1 MTQDPTPPAAP
12 TPTAAPPPP
21 PPPASAATIAPS
33 APSAPA
39 APTNEGNPSIPSLL
53 DLTGRTAVVVGAGSG
68 LGQASAIGL
77 ADAGA
82 HVVAAD
88 LNAAGAEETVRIIA
102 ERAQGGTGSH
112 ADSEPGSHSGQG
124 PDSDDV
130 SSSGPATAAVVDI
143 TDTDSV
149 TALVAAF
156 PYAEILV
163 ITPGANVRKRLTATT
178 DDEFDRVIDINLKGT
193 YRLMRG
199 FGAEMAERGRGS
211 IVTFASFRAIT
222 VEPGQGIYAAAK
234 AGVVQLT
241 KTLASEIGPDG
252 VRVNAILP
260 GPFDT
265 PLTQQIKADE
275 QWWDAY
281 ADKTALGRWGRLHE
295 IAGPVLFLASDASAY
310 VTGTSQLVDGGWMA
324 HDGRFTPRV

>member
-1 MTQDPTPPAAP
+1 MPSTDPTSTTDPL
-12 TPTAAPPPP
+12 
-21 PPPASAATIAPS
+21 
-33 APSAPA
+33 
-39 APTNEGNPSIPSLL
+39 PTNEDNPSIPGLF

-88 LNAAGAEETVRIIA
+88 LNLAGAEETAALITHRGA
-102 ERAQGGTGSH
+102 GS
-112 ADSEPGSHSGQG
+112 A
-124 PDSDDV
+124 
-130 SSSGPATAAVVDI
+130 AAVAVDI

-149 TALVAAF
+149 ESLVGAWAD
-156 PYAEILV
+156 AQVLV
-163 ITPGANVRKRLTATT
+163 VTPGANVRKRLTATN
-178 DDEFDRVIDINLKGT
+178 DDEFDRVIDLNLKGT

-199 FGAEMAERGRGS
+199 FGREMGSRGRGS
-211 IVTFASFRAIT
+211 IVTYASFRALA
-222 VEPGQGIYAAAK
+222 VEPGQGLYAAAK

-241 KTLASEIGPDG
+241 KTLASELGGRG

-265 PLTQQIKADE
+265 PLTQQIKADAN
-275 QWWDAY
+275 WWDAY

-295 IAGPVLFLASDASAY
+295 IAGPVLFLASDASSY
-310 VTGTSQLVDGGWMA
+310 VTGHSQLVDGGWMA
-324 HDGRFTPRV
+324 HDGRFTPEV

>member
-1 MTQDPTPPAAP
+1 MTPDPTM
-12 TPTAAPPPP
+12 
-21 PPPASAATIAPS
+21 
-33 APSAPA
+33 
-39 APTNEGNPSIPSLL
+39 PTNAANPSIPSLF
-53 DLTGRTAVVVGAGSG
+53 DLGGRTAVVVGAGSG
-68 LGQASAIGL
+68 LGQASALGL

-82 HVVAAD
+82 RVIAAD
-88 LNAAGAEETVRIIA
+88 LSPEGAAETVRLITERTGMGRHDGAGGSA
-102 ERAQGGTGSH
+102 E
-112 ADSEPGSHSGQG
+112 
-124 PDSDDV
+124 
-130 SSSGPATAAVVDI
+130 AAVVDI
-143 TDTDSV
+143 TDPVSV
-149 TALVAAF
+149 DALLTAH
-156 PYAEILV
+156 PDAEILV

-199 FGAEMAERGRGS
+199 FGAQMAQRGRGS
-211 IVTFASFRAIT
+211 IVTYASFRALT
-222 VEPGQGIYAAAK
+222 VEPGQGLYAAAK

-241 KTLASEIGPDG
+241 KTLASELGPDG

-275 QWWDAY
+275 AWWEAY

-295 IAGPVLFLASDASAY
+295 IAGPVLFLASDASSY

-324 HDGRFTPRV
+324 HDGRFTPDV

>member
-1 MTQDPTPPAAP
+1 M
-12 TPTAAPPPP
+12 
-21 PPPASAATIAPS
+21 
-33 APSAPA
+33 
-39 APTNEGNPSIPSLL
+39 PTNADNPPLPGL
-53 DLTGRTAVVVGAGSG
+53 FDLSGRTAVVVGAGSG
-68 LGQASAIGL
+68 LGQASALGL

-88 LNAAGAEETVRIIA
+88 LNAAGAVETVRLIA
-102 ERAQGGTGSH
+102 ARAGG
-112 ADSEPGSHSGQG
+112 SEG
-124 PDSDDV
+124 V
-130 SSSGPATAAVVDI
+130 STALDGGAASARDGAHGRHGRTEPAEAAIVDI
-143 TDTDSV
+143 TATDSV
-149 TALVAAF
+149 NDLVSAH
-156 PYAEILV
+156 PDAEILV
-163 ITPGANVRKRLTATT
+163 VTPGANVRKRLTTTT

-199 FGAEMAERGRGS
+199 FGAAMAQRGRGS

-222 VEPGQGIYAAAK
+222 VEPGQGLYAAAK

-241 KTLASEIGPDG
+241 KTLASELGSDG

-295 IAGPVLFLASDASAY
+295 IAGPVLFLASPASAY
-310 VTGTSQLVDGGWMA
+310 VTGSSLLVDGGWMA
-324 HDGRFTPRV
+324 HDGRFTPEV

>member
-1 MTQDPTPPAAP
+1 M
-12 TPTAAPPPP
+12 
-21 PPPASAATIAPS
+21 
-33 APSAPA
+33 
-39 APTNEGNPSIPSLL
+39 PTNADNPSIPGLF
-53 DLTGRTAVVVGAGSG
+53 DLSGRTAVVVGAGSG
-68 LGQASAIGL
+68 LGQASALGL

-88 LNAAGAEETVRIIA
+88 LNAAGAEETVRLIA
-102 ERAQGGTGSH
+102 ARAGGSGDGATS
-112 ADSEPGSHSGQG
+112 ADDGAHGRHGRAEP
-124 PDSDDV
+124 
-130 SSSGPATAAVVDI
+130 AEAAVVDI

-149 TALVAAF
+149 NDLVAAH
-156 PYAEILV
+156 PDAEILV
-163 ITPGANVRKRLTATT
+163 VTPGANVRKRLTTTT

-199 FGAEMAERGRGS
+199 FGAAMAERGRGS

-241 KTLASEIGPDG
+241 KTLASELGPDG

-275 QWWDAY
+275 RWWDAY

-295 IAGPVLFLASDASAY
+295 IAGPVLFLASPASAY
-310 VTGTSQLVDGGWMA
+310 VTGSSLLVDGGWMA
-324 HDGRFTPRV
+324 HDGRFTPEV

>member
-1 MTQDPTPPAAP
+1 MTQDPTEP
-12 TPTAAPPPP
+12 TPTAAPAPP
-21 PPPASAATIAPS
+21 PPPASAATTAPS
-33 APSAPA
+33 APSAQA
-39 APTNEGNPSIPSLL
+39 VPTNEGSPSIPSLF

-88 LNAAGAEETVRIIA
+88 LNAAGAEETVRIIT

-112 ADSEPGSHSGQG
+112 AEPEARAESRSGQG
-124 PDSDDV
+124 PDSDVV
-130 SSSGPATAAVVDI
+130 SSPGPATAAVVDI

-149 TALVAAF
+149 TALVAVH
-156 PYAEILV
+156 PDAEILV
-163 ITPGANVRKRLTATT
+163 VTPGANVRKRLTATT

-241 KTLASEIGPDG
+241 KTLASELGPDG

-295 IAGPVLFLASDASAY
+295 IAGPVLFLASDASTY

>member
-1 MTQDPTPPAAP
+1 MTPDPTM
-12 TPTAAPPPP
+12 
-21 PPPASAATIAPS
+21 
-33 APSAPA
+33 
-39 APTNEGNPSIPSLL
+39 PTNAANPSIPSLF
-53 DLTGRTAVVVGAGSG
+53 DLSGRTAVVVGAGSG
-68 LGQASAIGL
+68 LGQASALGL

-82 HVVAAD
+82 HVIAAD
-88 LNAAGAEETVRIIA
+88 LNADGAAETVRLIT
-102 ERAQGGTGSH
+102 ERTGTGRHDGAGRHDDTAGGAGSGGGRHGLGAHAADTQGGAGDARSDGARGEDRGS
-112 ADSEPGSHSGQG
+112 AE
-124 PDSDDV
+124 
-130 SSSGPATAAVVDI
+130 AAVVDI
-143 TDTDSV
+143 TDPASV
-149 TALVAAF
+149 DALVAAH
-156 PYAEILV
+156 PDAEVLV

-199 FGAEMAERGRGS
+199 FGAQMAQRGRGS
-211 IVTFASFRAIT
+211 IVTYASFRALT
-222 VEPGQGIYAAAK
+222 VEPGQGLYAAAK

-241 KTLASEIGPDG
+241 KTLASELGPDG

-275 QWWDAY
+275 TWWEAY

-295 IAGPVLFLASDASAY
+295 IAGPVLFLASDASSY

-324 HDGRFTPRV
+324 HDGRFTPDV

>member
-1 MTQDPTPPAAP
+1 M
-12 TPTAAPPPP
+12 
-21 PPPASAATIAPS
+21 
-33 APSAPA
+33 
-39 APTNEGNPSIPSLL
+39 PTNAANPSIPSLF
-53 DLTGRTAVVVGAGSG
+53 DLSGRTAVVVGAGSG
-68 LGQASAIGL
+68 LGQASALGL

-82 HVVAAD
+82 HVIAAD
-88 LNAAGAEETVRIIA
+88 LNADGAAETVRLIT
-102 ERAQGGTGSH
+102 ERTGTGRHDGAGRHDGTGRHNGAAGGAGAGGGRHGLGAH
-112 ADSEPGSHSGQG
+112 AADTPGESGG
-124 PDSDDV
+124 AGDARSDGARGEDRG
-130 SSSGPATAAVVDI
+130 SAEAAVVDI
-143 TDTDSV
+143 TDPVSV
-149 TALVAAF
+149 DALVAAH
-156 PYAEILV
+156 PAAEVLV

-199 FGAEMAERGRGS
+199 FGAQMAQRGRGS
-211 IVTFASFRAIT
+211 IVTYASFRALT
-222 VEPGQGIYAAAK
+222 VEPGQGLYAAAK

-241 KTLASEIGPDG
+241 KTLASELGPAG

-275 QWWDAY
+275 TWWEAY

-295 IAGPVLFLASDASAY
+295 IAGPVLFLASDASSY

-324 HDGRFTPRV
+324 HDGRFTPDV